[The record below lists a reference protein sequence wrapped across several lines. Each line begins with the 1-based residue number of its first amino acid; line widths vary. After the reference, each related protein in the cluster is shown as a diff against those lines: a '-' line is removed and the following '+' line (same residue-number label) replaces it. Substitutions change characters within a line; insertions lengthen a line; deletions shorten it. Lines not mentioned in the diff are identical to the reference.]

1 VRFLSKVVC
10 LAAGLFAIGLASS
23 SVRANDLA
31 MGSFTL
37 HHAARW
43 NSTTLP
49 AGDYTFRVARTP
61 SNTNLMMI
69 RGEKQ
74 SLTVFVYGESDCRT
88 CQSSSLNLEARGEN
102 SYVTS
107 MDLAGYHMNF
117 KINETAR
124 AREEEMAKTRARSQS
139 QQMAVH
145 TDDSNN

>member
-1 VRFLSKVVC
+1 MRFLSNVVC
-10 LAAGLFAIGLASS
+10 LAVGLFAIGLASS
-23 SVRANDLA
+23 SVQANDLA
-31 MGSFTL
+31 TGSFKL
-37 HHAARW
+37 QHATRW
-43 NSTTLP
+43 NNTTLP
-49 AGDYTFRVARTP
+49 AGEYTFQLARTQ
-61 SNTNLMMI
+61 SDANLMMI

-74 SLTVFVYGESDCRT
+74 SMTVIVYGESDCRT
-88 CQSSSLNLEARGEN
+88 CQNHSLNLEGRRGN

-145 TDDSNN
+145 TDDSN

>member
-1 VRFLSKVVC
+1 MRFLTKVVC

-49 AGDYTFRVARTP
+49 AGNYAFRLARTQ
-61 SNTNLMMI
+61 SGANLMMI
-69 RGEKQ
+69 QGEKQ
-74 SLTVFVYGESDCRT
+74 SMTVIVYGESDCRT
-88 CQSSSLNLEARGEN
+88 CQSPSLNLEDRRGN

-107 MDLAGYHMNF
+107 MELAGYHMNF

-139 QQMAVH
+139 QQMAIH
-145 TDDSNN
+145 ADDNN

>member
-49 AGDYTFRVARTP
+49 AGNYAFRLARTQ
-61 SNTNLMMI
+61 SGANLMMI
-69 RGEKQ
+69 QGEKQ
-74 SLTVFVYGESDCRT
+74 SMMVIVHGESECRT
-88 CQSSSLNLEARGEN
+88 CQSSSLNLEGRRGN

-145 TDDSNN
+145 TDDSN